1 MKSIK
6 QACASPRLN
15 YLPRKAAAQRVLRA
29 LLRSFITLSLS
40 ISTPLATASPAAW
53 GQAPQDQAQRLLD
66 EQRRQLREQTVR
78 RPPPGITAPTPGAS
92 SEEQELAELAQE
104 AAAISESETSFPIT
118 EIRLSGDDH
127 LLSDTEQQAL
137 IAPFIGLRLG
147 PRRIDLLLRRITA
160 AYLARGYVSTRAYL
174 APQNLTSGLLHV
186 TVIPGRIDRIVVDG
200 RTPAA
205 TQEPVLPLHQ
215 GETLKMAD
223 VEQSIDQINRLRS
236 RRAEASIQPGQS
248 PGGSD
253 VVINTHPE
261 KPWRLS
267 AGTDNYGLTAT
278 GVQRQRISVE
288 IDNLLGL
295 WDSWAAT
302 RVESA
307 NALSELVSV
316 TLPAGYGTFS
326 YTYARA
332 RCSITL
338 PAPYD
343 LISRCESVSHNYG
356 WNQVV
361 ARNQSSRQ
369 ALDLG
374 LALRDSRR
382 HLNDFALMPQQQSVI
397 RLAASHLWR
406 GQRAAFDGELAYSKG
421 IKSFGGDGDY
431 PELPASAPHNEFEKW
446 DASLLYALNITPD
459 LAWRSEARGQGTDTG
474 LPAAD
479 QLYLGGIG
487 SIRGF
492 REGIIAG
499 DRGVIARNE
508 LQWNTALPRAL
519 MRDGWRLAPYV
530 FLDAGRVRLLADG
543 EDQRLVS
550 LGGGLRAGWHDITA
564 EFTWG
569 RPQTAP
575 AGIPRHDYINLSF
588 TLQY

>member
-1 MKSIK
+1 M
-6 QACASPRLN
+6 
-15 YLPRKAAAQRVLRA
+15 KAAAQCALRA
-29 LLRSFITLSLS
+29 LLRFFLPFSFLPLTL
-40 ISTPLATASPAAW
+40 SPAAW
-53 GQAPQDQAQRLLD
+53 GQVAQDQAQRLLD
-66 EQRRQLREQTVR
+66 EQRRLRRDETIR

-92 SEEQELAELAQE
+92 PEEEELADLTHE
-104 AAAISESETSFPIT
+104 AAAISDSETSFPIS
-118 EIRLSGDDH
+118 EIRLSGDEH
-127 LLSDTEQQAL
+127 LLSEAEQQAL

-174 APQNLTSGLLHV
+174 APQNLASGQLHV
-186 TVIPGRIDRIVVDG
+186 TVIPGRIDRIIVDG
-200 RTPAA
+200 RTPDA
-205 TQEPVLPLHQ
+205 TREPLLPLQQ

-223 VEQSIDQINRLRS
+223 VEQGIDQINRLRS

-253 VVINTHPE
+253 IVIDTHRE

-267 AGTDNYGLTAT
+267 AGSDNYGLTAS
-278 GVQRQRISVE
+278 GAQRQRISLE

-332 RCSITL
+332 RCSVTL

-343 LISRCESVSHNYG
+343 MISRCESVSHNYG

-406 GQRAAFDGELAYSKG
+406 GQRAAFDAEAAYSKG
-421 IKSFGGDGDY
+421 IKRFGGDGDY
-431 PELPASAPHNEFEKW
+431 PDLPASAPHNEFEKW
-446 DASLLYALNITPD
+446 DASLLYATNITPD
-459 LAWRSEARGQGTDTG
+459 LAWRSEVRGQATGTG

-499 DRGVIARNE
+499 DRGVISRNE
-508 LQWNTALPRAL
+508 VQWNTALPKAL
-519 MRDGWRLAPYV
+519 MLDGWRLAPYA
-530 FLDAGRVRLLADG
+530 FLDAGRVRLLADS

-550 LGGGLRAGWHDITA
+550 LGGGLRAGWKDIA
-564 EFTWG
+564 SELTWG
-569 RPQTAP
+569 RPQSAP
-575 AGIPRHDYINLSF
+575 AGISRHDYINLSF